1 MLPLPARS
9 PFDGGR
15 IIVTRFYCPDSDLNV
30 EGQFEVTQPFANLTP
45 EQLKFVELFIR
56 SEGKL
61 NRMEVEMGVSY
72 PTVRTRLNEVIR
84 ALGYEPGK
92 EEPVQLTEE
101 QRRRILK
108 DLETG
113 SLTYDEAM
121 ALLKGSN

>member
-30 EGQFEVTQPFANLTP
+30 EGQFEVTRPFATLSE
-45 EQLKFVELFIR
+45 EQIKFVELFVR

-92 EEPVQLTEE
+92 EEPVQLSEE
-101 QRRRILK
+101 QRRRILQ
-108 DLETG
+108 DLDAGTLG
-113 SLTYDEAM
+113 YDEAM
-121 ALLKGSN
+121 ALLKGGN